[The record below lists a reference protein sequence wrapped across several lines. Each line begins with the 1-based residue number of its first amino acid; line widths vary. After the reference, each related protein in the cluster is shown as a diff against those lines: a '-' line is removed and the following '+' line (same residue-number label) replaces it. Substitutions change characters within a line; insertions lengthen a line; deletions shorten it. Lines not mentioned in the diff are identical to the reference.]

1 MSTPA
6 LELIAAAALLLWGL
20 RMVRTGVSRAFG
32 ARLRLWLAAGT
43 QNRVAAFGMGLGAT
57 CALQSST
64 ATAVMTASFAGRA
77 LIGTAMALAI
87 MLGADV
93 GTSLVAQLLAFD
105 ISWLSPLLIIVG
117 VATFMARDASRPRA
131 IGRALLGLGLL
142 LLALGMLAGATEPMR
157 ESEVVQSLLA
167 ALAAAPALGALVA
180 AVLTMLAASSLAVIL
195 LVLSLAMHGDLAP
208 ALIVALVLGANLGG
222 AVPPLLATAA
232 SGPGAR
238 RVPLGNLLMRLV
250 GVLIALPVC
259 GWLAEFVV
267 GITGNPSRLVV
278 DAHLA
283 FNLALALLFLPLVG
297 LLASALERLLPE
309 ASDIALGPRYLD
321 PTCLDTPSVALTCA
335 ARETLRLSNRIQAM
349 LRQSLEAIRHGDPKL
364 CDAIKATDDEVDHLL
379 QAIKLYISE
388 LGSDDDLDDADQ
400 RRAAEIVSF
409 AVNLEHVGDIVDR
422 SLRAQAQKTIKRQ
435 LTFSPD
441 GLAEIEAFY
450 ARTLEGLQ
458 VAESVFMARDPKLA
472 RRLVDMKVDVRR
484 FEQRSADNHFERL
497 RAGRPDTL
505 ATSALHLDILRDLK
519 RINAHIASV
528 AYPILDEIGALQ
540 DSRIVAKS

>member
-1 MSTPA
+1 MPPPA

-43 QNRVAAFGMGLGAT
+43 QNRVTAFGMGLGAT

-93 GTSLVAQLLAFD
+93 GTSLVVQVLAFD
-105 ISWLSPLLIIVG
+105 ISWLSPVLIIVG
-117 VATFMARDASRPRA
+117 VATFMASDASRPRA

-142 LLALGMLAGATEPMR
+142 LLALQMLAEATEPMR

-180 AVLTMLAASSLAVIL
+180 AILTMLAASSLAVIL
-195 LVLSLAMHGDLAP
+195 LILSLAMHGDLAP
-208 ALIVALVLGANLGG
+208 PLIVALVLGANLGG

-232 SGPGAR
+232 SGPAAR
-238 RVPLGNLLMRLV
+238 RVPLGNCVMRLA

-259 GWLAEFVV
+259 GWIAEFLV
-267 GITGNPSRLVV
+267 GITGNPERLVV

-283 FNLALALLFLPLVG
+283 FNLVLALLFLPLVG
-297 LLASALERLLPE
+297 VLASALERLLPE
-309 ASDIALGPRYLD
+309 APDNAVGPRYLD

-349 LRQSLEAIRHGDPKL
+349 LRQSLEAIQSGDPKL

-379 QAIKLYISE
+379 QAIKLYLSE

-409 AVNLEHVGDIVDR
+409 AVNLEHVGDIVDS

-435 LTFSPD
+435 LTFSPE
-441 GLAEIEAFY
+441 GLSEIEAFY

-484 FEQRSADNHFERL
+484 FEQRSTDAHLKRL

-505 ATSALHLDILRDLK
+505 ATSSLHLDILRDLK

-528 AYPILDEIGALQ
+528 AYPILDEIGALRE
-540 DSRIVAKS
+540 SRIVAKS